1 MHEVK
6 DMLWTWLLPDLPD
19 STDREEWIRHGGKW
33 IVFDRRERIVNIAE
47 RLAPFIDTGK
57 IKSAKYWN
65 EDPSAICVYSFDRD
79 REETWHILKRLR
91 AGESK
96 VWEYD
101 YACDKNL
108 QRPLD
113 FAYSWF
119 SKFRTILQ
127 SYGIAGTVRLIR
139 EVLRPR

>member
-1 MHEVK
+1 M
-6 DMLWTWLLPDLPD
+6 PDLPE
-19 STDREEWIRHGGKW
+19 STGREEWIRHGGKW
-33 IVFDRRERIVNIAE
+33 IIFDRKERIINIAE

-79 REETWHILKRLR
+79 REEIWDILKGLG
-91 AGESK
+91 AGESR

-101 YACDKNL
+101 YAWNKNL
-108 QRPLD
+108 KKPLE
-113 FAYSWF
+113 FAYSWL

-127 SYGIAGTVRLIR
+127 SYGIAGTLRLIR
-139 EVLRPR
+139 EVLGPRQTR